1 MTTEISKEVPKETA
15 MAFSCAEID
24 VGECPYYLL
33 SRVSL
38 GKTAALKRGFTEA
51 GIGFVRPAY
60 LGSLMSLWREDGLK
74 VIDLGRRAGL
84 EPSTM
89 TGLLDRMER
98 DGLVERR
105 PDPADRRV
113 LKIFLTESG
122 ARIRGTV
129 IGIVDSTLAG
139 VFAGVDAGEIDALKG
154 LLRKV
159 LINIREEKVDEQTG

>member
-1 MTTEISKEVPKETA
+1 MKMSKATAKEPTT
-15 MAFSCAEID
+15 AFSCAEID
-24 VGECPYYLL
+24 PGECPYYLIT
-33 SRVSL
+33 RVSL
-38 GKTAALKRGFTEA
+38 ASTAVLKRGFAEA

-60 LGSLMSLWREDGLK
+60 LGSLMSLWREDGLR

-98 DGLVERR
+98 DGLVGRR

-113 LKIFLTESG
+113 LKIFLTETG
-122 ARIRGTV
+122 ANIRETV
-129 IGIVDSTLAG
+129 IGIVDRTLAG
-139 VFAGVDAGEIDALKG
+139 VFSGVDADEIDALKG

-159 LINIREEKVDEQTG
+159 LVNVREEKVDA